1 MAQHITGVVYIKAD
15 TMDEQTFTEMLDEL
29 DANIKR
35 IKSEIAREEAAFAE
49 LPI

>member
-1 MAQHITGVVYIKAD
+1 MID
-15 TMDEQTFTEMLDEL
+15 EEQTFDEMLDEL

-35 IKSEIAREEAAFAE
+35 IKAEIAREDAAFTE